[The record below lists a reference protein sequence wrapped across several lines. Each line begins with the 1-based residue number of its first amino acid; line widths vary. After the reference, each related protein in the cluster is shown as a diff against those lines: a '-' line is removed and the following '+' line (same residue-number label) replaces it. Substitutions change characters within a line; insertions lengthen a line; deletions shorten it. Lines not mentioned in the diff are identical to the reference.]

1 LHPPSQGCNPQSR
14 PPIDRSMRDRN
25 ARLTVCCPLRDE
37 HPPGSSRP
45 SSAGGVPV
53 APVKTLV
60 TPRAGR
66 RSGSPARG
74 STARRKMPAYQQL
87 IKHCA
92 HGAGLRMA
100 GILLTA
106 RAARPDSFPEPDL
119 GQGGVAHGSDSGRDC
134 RDAERPAGEVI
145 RPTPTVAVVRARRN
159 EARLPR
165 APRVEGPR
173 QDDRAALIT
182 ATPPAH
188 PHMSRLCAWAVLAS
202 MPRLSEA
209 DQSSAVVG
217 RPMHRGSSSSGCFL
231 ARRVAVAS

>member
-1 LHPPSQGCNPQSR
+1 MRSSVSPPDELHPPSQGCNPQSR

-159 EARLPR
+159 EARLP
-165 APRVEGPR
+165 APHGWRDRDRMIERPSSPRHHRHIRICRVYARG
-173 QDDRAALIT
+173 QC
-182 ATPPAH
+182 
-188 PHMSRLCAWAVLAS
+188 S
-202 MPRLSEA
+202 
-209 DQSSAVVG
+209 
-217 RPMHRGSSSSGCFL
+217 HRCPDFPKRISPT
-231 ARRVAVAS
+231 R